1 MIIRNIHYN
10 DFDKNL
16 IHLYNQL
23 SYCSMIDKNIF
34 KIFFEKLN
42 DEHNIFVIE
51 DKNNIIAAITY
62 FIETK
67 IIRDMG
73 KVLHIEDLVVDK
85 EYRNK
90 HLGKKLIEKTIEI
103 AKKNNCYKIILNCSK
118 DYINYYEKF
127 GFKLKNNQM
136 AIYF

>member
-16 IHLYNQL
+16 IQLYNQL
-23 SYCSMIDKNIF
+23 SYCSIIDKNIF
-34 KIFFEKLN
+34 KFFLEKLN
-42 DEHNIFVIE
+42 DEHNIFVVE
-51 DKNNIIAAITY
+51 YNNKIIAAITY

-103 AKKNNCYKIILNCSK
+103 GKKNNCYKIILNCSK